1 MNLIK
6 TLFHRQPKASQPLR
20 SVVAYRTESLAAQRR
35 RANKMLELAV
45 YVATSTPQQR
55 KAETDLFF
63 ARAREPGFEKAVRL
77 GAWDGHENA
86 EAGEGGC

>member
-1 MNLIK
+1 MIFDF
-6 TLFHRQPKASQPLR
+6 LFHRKSQPLR
-20 SVVAYRTESLAAQRR
+20 SVVAYRTESLAVQRR

-77 GAWDGHENA
+77 GAWDGLRTPKLGKGAA
-86 EAGEGGC
+86 E